1 MRSNQVWYIGTFYSH
16 RFHSLLQI
24 MLLVFCC
31 YADVCRYPAEGEDPY
46 SMDNVPENLN
56 YALKMKD
63 GIVCVY
69 DNAEALNRNQ
79 PHDLPYPDLE
89 TFAIE
94 LSHVLA
100 MIADGP
106 T

>member
-16 RFHSLLQI
+16 RFQSLFQI

-46 SMDNVPENLN
+46 STDNVLENLN

-63 GIVCVY
+63 GIVYVY
-69 DNAEALNRNQ
+69 DNAEALKRNQ

>member
-16 RFHSLLQI
+16 RVQSLRQI
-24 MLLVFCC
+24 MLLVFRCS
-31 YADVCRYPAEGEDPY
+31 ADVCRCPAEGEDPY
-46 SMDNVPENLN
+46 SMDNIPENLN
-56 YALKMKD
+56 YPLKMKD
-63 GIVCVY
+63 GIVYVY
-69 DNAEALNRNQ
+69 DNAEALKRNQ

-89 TFAIE
+89 TFAID

-106 T
+106 A

>member
-1 MRSNQVWYIGTFYSH
+1 MCHCPI
-16 RFHSLLQI
+16 
-24 MLLVFCC
+24 
-31 YADVCRYPAEGEDPY
+31 DGEDPY
-46 SMDNVPENLN
+46 SMEDIPDDLN
-56 YALKMKD
+56 YELKMKD
-63 GIVCVY
+63 GIVNVY
-69 DNAEALNRNQ
+69 DSAEALRKKQ

-89 TFAIE
+89 TFAID